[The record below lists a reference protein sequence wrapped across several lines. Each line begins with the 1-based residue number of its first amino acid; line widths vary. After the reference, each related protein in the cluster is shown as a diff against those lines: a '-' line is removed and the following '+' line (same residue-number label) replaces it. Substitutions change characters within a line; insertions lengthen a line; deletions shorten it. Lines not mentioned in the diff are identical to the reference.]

1 MRASGCCALWRNLRE
16 PRSSRS
22 CSAGKS
28 RKVRGESP
36 TFIASV
42 VPSACAARS
51 GGLPCPCTPKRTGDL
66 VSEQDSNPPVSTG
79 GGDDGTTTLLGSGR
93 MGKDDPRIVALGDVD
108 EASSFLGLA
117 RAEAEEEVGELLI
130 GLQRLLYRVMGDVAM
145 PQEDNMVGEDDLRF
159 LDGALEEWRGR
170 TEIPREFV
178 VPGESRLG
186 ALLDVARSITRR
198 AERSL
203 VASGYAGEHPH
214 AVRVVNRLSDVLFV
228 LARNADG
235 KKTLSK
241 G

>member
-1 MRASGCCALWRNLRE
+1 
-16 PRSSRS
+16 
-22 CSAGKS
+22 
-28 RKVRGESP
+28 
-36 TFIASV
+36 
-42 VPSACAARS
+42 
-51 GGLPCPCTPKRTGDL
+51 
-66 VSEQDSNPPVSTG
+66 
-79 GGDDGTTTLLGSGR
+79 

-117 RAEAEEEVGELLI
+117 RAEAEGEVGELLI

-145 PQEDNMVGEDDLRF
+145 PREDNVVSEDDLRF
-159 LDGALEEWRGR
+159 LDDALAEWRGR

-178 VPGESRLG
+178 IPGESRLG

-214 AVRVVNRLSDVLFV
+214 AVRVVNRLSDLLFV